1 MYDQYKRKSKKLCY
15 ILKWSSSWQTLRGL
29 PIMANHYFFFKENC
43 RTNNSHVSFIY
54 RLILMVCLI
63 KVSYNM
69 FRLENLQKLPC
80 YFTQGAMIVLI
91 KQRCLMEHVT
101 LYQRTL
107 SLKRT
112 AITSS
117 RYLYYSITSSLSF
130 GEDLPENFSSPVL
143 VNLFLCCNEWR
154 LELAILRSGE

>member
-1 MYDQYKRKSKKLCY
+1 
-15 ILKWSSSWQTLRGL
+15 
-29 PIMANHYFFFKENC
+29 MANHYFFFKENC
-43 RTNNSHVSFIY
+43 QTNISLVSFIY

-80 YFTQGAMIVLI
+80 YFTQGAMIVLV
-91 KQRCLMEHVT
+91 KQRCFMENVT

-117 RYLYYSITSSLSF
+117 RYLYYSIISSLSF
-130 GEDLPENFSSPVL
+130 GEDLPEEEDFSSPVL
-143 VNLFLCCNEWR
+143 VNFFLCCNEWR

>member
-1 MYDQYKRKSKKLCY
+1 
-15 ILKWSSSWQTLRGL
+15 
-29 PIMANHYFFFKENC
+29 
-43 RTNNSHVSFIY
+43 
-54 RLILMVCLI
+54 
-63 KVSYNM
+63 
-69 FRLENLQKLPC
+69 
-80 YFTQGAMIVLI
+80 
-91 KQRCLMEHVT
+91 MEHVT